1 MLFFLVLH
9 DVTMPDTG
17 VPIVT
22 AGELL
27 TYAQLWARFNGDF
40 MDNLITHVISAPD
53 RAEALKIVAVLAV
66 LADQA

>member
-17 VPIVT
+17 VPVVT

-27 TYAQLWARFNGDF
+27 TYQQLVARFGGDF
-40 MDNLITHVISAPD
+40 MDNLITHVISASD
-53 RAEALKIVAVLAV
+53 RAEALRIVAA

>member
-27 TYAQLWARFNGDF
+27 TYPQLVARFGGDY
-40 MDNLITHVISAPD
+40 MDNLITHVISAQSHT
-53 RAEALKIVAVLAV
+53 EALKIVAVLA
-66 LADQA
+66 DQA

>member
-1 MLFFLVLH
+1 MLLFLVLH

-27 TYAQLWARFNGDF
+27 TYQQLTTRFDC
-40 MDNLITHVISAPD
+40 MDNLITHVISAPNLT
-53 RAEALKIVAVLAV
+53 EALKIVAVLA
-66 LADQA
+66 DQA